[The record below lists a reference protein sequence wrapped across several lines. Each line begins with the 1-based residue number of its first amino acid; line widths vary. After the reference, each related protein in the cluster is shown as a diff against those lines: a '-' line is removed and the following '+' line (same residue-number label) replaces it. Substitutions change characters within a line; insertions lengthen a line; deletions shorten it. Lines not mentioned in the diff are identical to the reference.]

1 MLQQLKASSRSSKRS
16 IRWWLQCLAAVHV
29 LACGGGEG
37 TSPAPT
43 PKPMAADSV
52 ASSEIADGPLFLDA
66 TEASGLDFVHF
77 NGMSGELYY
86 VELMG
91 GGAALFDMDQDGD
104 LDLFLTQGRMIGNKP
119 IEEATFPPR
128 HPLPLVDRLY
138 RNDLEVHD
146 DGRREVRF
154 TDITESS
161 GIANTEYS
169 MGVAVG
175 DVDNDGWP
183 DLFVT
188 TWGGPNRLYR
198 NLGGEGSE
206 ATFVDITEA
215 AGVVDSRWA
224 VAAAFFDAD
233 RDGRLDLYVGNY
245 LDYDLSLHKECT
257 NTIGLLDYCGL
268 ASYQPVRD
276 VLYLNRGPARDSK
289 VSFENVTAAAGVVES
304 PAAGLGVVSGDFNG
318 DGWPDLYVAN
328 DEFPN
333 HLLMNLGDGR
343 FRDEALLSGS
353 AMNAEGKA
361 EAGMGVDTAD
371 GDGDGDLDLFI
382 AHLTDETNTLYVNE
396 GGLFDDR
403 TSQSELALPSFE
415 FTGFG
420 AVFLDY
426 DNDGRVDIMV
436 VNGAI
441 KSDVEGLSRGEPYP
455 LAQRNQ
461 LFRNL
466 GGGRF
471 GEVTDR
477 AGDAFDPIEVSRGLA
492 KGDLD
497 NDGDVDV
504 VVVNSAGPARVLL
517 NQVGQESTWLGLRL
531 LTAGELEALG
541 AEVVIHAGES
551 LSRHRYKTNG
561 SYASA
566 HDPRLIIG
574 LGDHRGSVR
583 AEVRWPDGHEE
594 TFEDLQPGSYLT
606 LRQGQSSD
614 PMGIP

>member
-1 MLQQLKASSRSSKRS
+1 MMDYSSTHHGPSRRSKLGPLVP
-16 IRWWLQCLAAVHV
+16 WLAV
-29 LACGGGEG
+29 LLLGGCGGDGQPALDE
-37 TSPAPT
+37 SPGDSPNHQAP
-43 PKPMAADSV
+43 
-52 ASSEIADGPLFLDA
+52 ASTTGPLFRDV

-86 VELMG
+86 AELMG
-91 GGAALFDMDQDGD
+91 GGAALFDMDLDGD
-104 LDLFLTQGRMIGNKP
+104 LDLYLTQGRMIGPKP
-119 IEEATFPPR
+119 IEAATFPPH

-138 RNDLEVHD
+138 RNDLEVHA
-146 DGRREVRF
+146 DGRRELRF
-154 TDITESS
+154 TDITETS
-161 GIANTEYS
+161 GIANAEYS
-169 MGVAVG
+169 MGVTVG

-188 TWGGPNRLYR
+188 TWDGPNRLYR
-198 NLGGEGSE
+198 NLGAGGGV
-206 ATFVDITEA
+206 ATFEDITEL
-215 AGVVDSRWA
+215 AGVGDTRWA

-257 NTIGLLDYCGL
+257 NTVGRLDYCGL
-268 ASYQPVRD
+268 ASYQPIRD
-276 VLYLNRGPARDSK
+276 VLYLNRGPAEGTPVR
-289 VSFENVTAAAGVVES
+289 FEDVTSAAGVVES
-304 PAAGLGVVSGDFNG
+304 PAAALGVVSGDFNG
-318 DGWPDLYVAN
+318 DGWTDLYVAN

-333 HLLMNLGDGR
+333 HLLVNLQDGR

-371 GDGDGDLDLFI
+371 GDGDGDLDLFV
-382 AHLTDETNTLYVNE
+382 AHLSQETNTLYINE

-403 TSQSELALPSFE
+403 TAQSELALPSFE
-415 FTGFG
+415 YTGFG

-426 DNDGRVDIMV
+426 DNDGWPDIMV

-441 KSDVEGLSRGEPYP
+441 KSDVESLSRGEPYP

-466 GGGRF
+466 GNGRF
-471 GEVTDR
+471 AEVTTS
-477 AGDAFDPIEVSRGLA
+477 AGPAFEPIEVSRGLA

-497 NDGDVDV
+497 NDGDTDV

-517 NQVGQESTWLGLRL
+517 NEVGQEQSWLGLRL
-531 LTAGELEALG
+531 LVAGDLEAVG
-541 AEVVIHAGES
+541 AEVLLRAGDR
-551 LSRHRYKTNG
+551 LSRHRYKTDG

-566 HDPRLIIG
+566 HDPRLILG
-574 LGDHRGSVR
+574 LGEPRDPVR
-583 AEVRWPDGHEE
+583 VEVRWPDGREE
-594 TFEDLQPGSYLT
+594 LFDDLVPGQYQT
-606 LRQGQSSD
+606 LRQGEGKS
-614 PMGIP
+614 P